1 MNSNWFRG
9 LLAVALVVGVAVGV
23 VNPALGVFLFVGEIT
38 TAGDHLSE
46 AMKVIFEDS
55 ITETFITDTELLDVF
70 EQDANIKV
78 DETTGGRY
86 IETAQLFHLPA
97 GVGARAEGE
106 YIPVPQGPTVVNSRI
121 PLRKVQATLEMTGE
135 VFDQVRTNEGAF
147 LNYSEKAM
155 TYMTELMNHEL
166 DRMALGFGVAALAR
180 VNRADPDSDLLLPI
194 DSAYG
199 IDDYAKPFPLFQEN
213 QTIVFGP
220 NIDGSSLRTGV
231 SKVLDVD
238 PASGANVITLDAID
252 ASVADND
259 FIFPGDAS
267 GVSTQTATG
276 ENREPMGIHGIVDD
290 GGLLQVFQNID
301 RSVYRKWQ
309 GVVFD
314 AAAAPLTEDLLMQV
328 DDEAFEIGKAMPSV
342 LVFSRQATRDYWS
355 DLKGDRSI
363 NDPRGNFE
371 GGLNRKGLKIHLG
384 DRTVTLR
391 VARKL
396 DRSVGFGLSPDTL
409 KRFHNVGFKWDDRT
423 GSVWNRVT
431 DGTGRKDAFYAT
443 GYIRMELGSSN
454 PRRNWRIDDLGDPA

>member
-9 LLAVALVVGVAVGV
+9 LLAVGLAIGVAVGV
-23 VNPALGVFLFVGEIT
+23 VNPALGLFLVVGEIT
-38 TAGDHLSE
+38 TTGDHLSE
-46 AMKVIFEDS
+46 AMKVIFEDA
-55 ITETFITDTELLDVF
+55 ITETFIVDTELLDTF

-106 YIPVPQGPTVVNSRI
+106 YIPVPQGPTIVNARI

-147 LNYSEKAM
+147 LNYSERAM
-155 TYMTELMNHEL
+155 TFMTELLNHEL
-166 DRMALGFGVAALAR
+166 DRMALGFGVGALAR
-180 VNRADPDSDLLLPI
+180 VNDGTPQAADLPI
-194 DSAYG
+194 DSSFG
-199 IDDYAKPFPLFQEN
+199 IAGYNKPFPLFQEN
-213 QTIVFGP
+213 QTVVFGP
-220 NIDGSSLRTGV
+220 NIDGSSLRDSGAAA
-231 SKVLDVD
+231 KVLDVN
-238 PASGANVITLDAID
+238 PQGVAGTEITLDAL
-252 ASVADND
+252 VTGTADND

-267 GVSTQTATG
+267 GVSTQTAAG
-276 ENREPMGIHGIVDD
+276 ENREPMGLLGIVDD

-301 RSVYRKWQ
+301 RTQFRKWAA
-309 GVVFD
+309 VTFD
-314 AAAAPLTEDLLMQV
+314 AAAAVLTEELLMQV

-342 LVFSRQATRDYWS
+342 LVFSRKATRDYWA

-384 DRTVTLR
+384 DRSVTLR

-396 DRSVGFGLSPDTL
+396 DNQTGFGLSPDTL

-431 DGTGRKDAFYAT
+431 DGVGRKDAFFAT

-454 PRRNWRIDDLGDPA
+454 PRRNWRIDNLAA